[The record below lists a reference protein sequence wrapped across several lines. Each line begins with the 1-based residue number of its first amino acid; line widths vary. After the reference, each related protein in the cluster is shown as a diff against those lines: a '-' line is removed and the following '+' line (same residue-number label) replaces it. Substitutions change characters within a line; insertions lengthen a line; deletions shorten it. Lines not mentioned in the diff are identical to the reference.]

1 MAKKQ
6 LKYLKPF
13 RKLQNDITYCRL
25 ERMIREMNERDSSP
39 LHTGDLLAVECDDGV
54 VVLSLEEKG
63 FSVFMVKEKINLP
76 DFRLNLTE
84 VEMQEFNGG
93 RGIRSRFMFYHKKC
107 DEQRRADNG

>member
-1 MAKKQ
+1 M
-6 LKYLKPF
+6 
-13 RKLQNDITYCRL
+13 
-25 ERMIREMNERDSSP
+25 REMNERDSSP

-63 FSVFMVKEKINLP
+63 FSVFMVKEKNLFP

-107 DEQRRADNG
+107 DEQRRADNE